1 MRDWIKIAFALA
13 LLALVAFVA
22 MDIHFFLKNRMTV
35 IQEDRD
41 CKAAQLITEL
51 DTKCDAMWPK
61 DSEAC
66 RKQVRRLVREDL

>member
-22 MDIHFFLKNRMTV
+22 MDIHYFLKDRMTA

-41 CKAAQLITEL
+41 CEAAQLITTL
-51 DTKCDAMWPK
+51 DSQCRAASPLDP
-61 DSEAC
+61 SEC
-66 RKQVRRLVREDL
+66 YVKVRRMVREDL